1 MGINILAVDDSKV
14 MRFMINN
21 VLSGAGHTVSLACDG
36 KEGAIM
42 AAEKIFDL
50 VITDVN
56 MPEIDGI
63 EFATILRK
71 DCDYSTIPII
81 FLTSESAESFPEES
95 DLIGAAA
102 WIVKPFSP
110 VKLLEIV
117 NGVIA
122 TGSAPDISAPE

>member
-1 MGINILAVDDSKV
+1 MGIKILAVEDSKV

-21 VLSGAGHTVSLACDG
+21 LLSRAGHTVTLACDG

-42 AAEKIFDL
+42 ASEQMFDL

-63 EFATILRK
+63 EFAQILRK

-81 FLTSESAESFPEES
+81 FLTSEAAENFQEES

-110 VKLLEIV
+110 RNLLETV
-117 NGVIA
+117 NSVI
-122 TGSAPDISAPE
+122 TTILQTV